1 MIETSLPAPPKLAIR
16 RRSANRLLTATV
28 LLAIASGSAAAQEQ
42 RPMGPEPAAS
52 AGDVEALHAE
62 IKHAREEAAEEA
74 YRQALEIGRLR
85 ADLER
90 ERSER
95 AHSDATS
102 AAQAEETR
110 HAVEKVQVVR
120 AGRFGLSLTGFVQAD
135 GVLWRQSSQD
145 EVSPSGDPLNQNRFL
160 IRRARLRIDMDYG
173 IVGGAVEFDGN
184 TNNGYQARIIGAEA
198 SLRWPSPNP
207 ALPYLSL
214 TIGSFK
220 TPFGFEVIQ
229 SDRDRLFLERSNA
242 ERALFP
248 GEYDLGVRLS
258 GGWRFL
264 RYAVA
269 AMNGDPIGEKAFPG
283 RDPRQSKD
291 ILGRIGVDL
300 KMGHAI
306 GLAGGFSALW
316 GGGFHKGAPAT
327 KDVLVWRDTNENGVV
342 DPGEIQVITG
352 QTATPSQNFSR
363 YAIGG
368 DLRLCI
374 RLPRVGELWL
384 YGELYWATNLDRA
397 LQPSDPIAS
406 GRDLRQL
413 GFYVGATQ
421 ELTRWAQ
428 VGVRYDRYNPD
439 QDANDLRNGVQVLK
453 DASWSTL
460 AVTAAVRWPGYG
472 RFIAEYE
479 HNDNALGRTLSG
491 LPTTLADD
499 AFIVRG
505 EVNF

>member
-1 MIETSLPAPPKLAIR
+1 MLEASHPAPPKLAIR
-16 RRSANRLLTATV
+16 RRFAKRRLSAML
-28 LLAIASGSAAAQEQ
+28 LLAVAGGSAAAQE

-52 AGDVEALHAE
+52 AADVEALQAE
-62 IKHAREEAAEEA
+62 IRHAREEAADEA
-74 YRQALEIGRLR
+74 QRQAREIARLR
-85 ADLER
+85 TDLER
-90 ERSER
+90 ERAER
-95 AHSDATS
+95 AQSEAVSSH
-102 AAQAEETR
+102 QVEETR
-110 HAVEKVQVVR
+110 RALDKVQVVR
-120 AGRFGLSLTGFVQAD
+120 AGRFGVSLTGFLQAD
-135 GVLWRQSSQD
+135 GILWRQSSQD
-145 EVSPSGDPLNQNRFL
+145 EVTPAGDPLNQTRFF
-160 IRRARLRIDMDYG
+160 IRRARLRVDLDYG

-198 SLRWPSPNP
+198 SVRWPSGNP
-207 ALPYLSL
+207 ALPYLQL

-220 TPFGFEVIQ
+220 TPFGFEVVQ

-264 RYAVA
+264 RYSVAV
-269 AMNGDPIGEKAFPG
+269 MNGDPIGEKAFPG

-291 ILGRIGVDL
+291 ILGRLGVDL
-300 KMGHAI
+300 KLGRAI
-306 GLAGGFSALW
+306 GLAGGFSALY
-316 GGGFHKGAPAT
+316 GGGFHKGSPAT

-368 DLRLCI
+368 DLRFII
-374 RLPRVGELWL
+374 RLPRIGELWL

-397 LQPSDPIAS
+397 LLPSDPIAA

-439 QDANDLRNGVQVLK
+439 QDANDLRDGVQVLK

-460 AVTAAVRWPGYG
+460 AATVAVRWPGYG
-472 RFIAEYE
+472 RFVAEYD
-479 HNDNALGRTLSG
+479 HNDNALGRTPSG

-499 AFIVRG
+499 AFTIRG
-505 EVNF
+505 EVDF